1 MTHFAPSPLA
11 SSASSLFCWTPLAT
25 KNEIH
30 SDPGV
35 LCPSSLR
42 TNHQQWFPST
52 ALTPALLLHSWH
64 LHVLHKLVP
73 LPPHNDLHSSLLQ
86 RLTWRTKFAYLQ
98 DASSYPYPMTC
109 MTWGVI
115 AWAKFLALFIL
126 LQEIMFYGKD
136 IYENEEINTKWSFLS
151 TKQPR
156 LGTGRWADT
165 LPASLTPT
173 WLWLTRGFD
182 FFKAFIVHDVSVQPY
197 PGKLKSHWVTYL
209 KTSGRKWNWLTYL
222 SFPTVSEQI

>member
-1 MTHFAPSPLA
+1 MTHFTPSPLA

-42 TNHQQWFPST
+42 TNRQQWFPST
-52 ALTPALLLHSWH
+52 ALTPALRLHSRH

-73 LPPHNDLHSSLLQ
+73 LPAHNDLHSSLLHC
-86 RLTWRTKFAYLQ
+86 LTWRTKFSYLQ
-98 DASSYPYPMTC
+98 DANSHPYPMTC

-115 AWAKFLALFIL
+115 AWTEFL
-126 LQEIMFYGKD
+126 LQGIMFYGKD
-136 IYENEEINTKWSFLS
+136 IYENEEINMKWTFLS

-156 LGTGRWADT
+156 LVTGRCADT
-165 LPASLTPT
+165 SPASLTPT

-182 FFKAFIVHDVSVQPY
+182 FFKAFIVHDVFVQPS

-209 KTSGRKWNWLTYL
+209 KTSGRKSNWLTYL